1 MRFASKILQH
11 IAVKLGIPAEAVAMF
26 RSANAL
32 SGFDK
37 STLPTELIPLNTIQ
51 LSRGLLNFAVMQSSL
66 SWVLPYWVQRQ
77 YDRHSPSFVP
87 RSHLG
92 LSMNV
97 THRNWTAI
105 GNPDCPVEPIV
116 DPRGMVTPLKDGW
129 SIDVWLGEGDAC
141 LFPSRLVSIRQRL
154 IHDLPI
160 VETSFSWRELQI
172 VLLSY
177 SKGPVL
183 SLDVSIHNP
192 GTSNRGIRVAF
203 AIRPFNPEGVALIH
217 ELRFDDGDRAFR
229 VGSSECV
236 SFSRTPQEVHCRSF
250 REGDAAESF
259 RAARGTEKRSANCEI
274 GLANGY
280 AAFLLDVGPESAEE
294 VSAFMKLSNTLESA
308 DIRPTPGQAIERW
321 EDILTTG
328 VVLKT
333 PDPDLDALFR
343 ASLATLIMLLD
354 GNVITPGPAT
364 YHQFWFRDA
373 AYMLS
378 ALDRAGFAHLVAP
391 VISSWPQWQDR
402 EGFFRSQQGE
412 WDANGQV
419 LWEVW
424 HHLQYDPS
432 GDFLDGM
439 FPSLR
444 NAAKWITR
452 MRRAGENV
460 ADRESDG
467 LLPPGL
473 SAEHLGLVDRY
484 YWDNFWSLSGLQ
496 AYERLCLFKG
506 LTPEKNSLHAECA
519 AYCGDIER
527 SIAEAQKKCSGLE
540 IPAGPHRSIDA
551 GMIGSCS
558 AWYPLQLLPDDDP
571 SMIATLHRLE
581 GSYSQDGL
589 FFQDFIHSGFNTYLS
604 LQIAHAWLYGHD
616 RGRFWNI
623 VQRVMQAATPTLTF
637 PEAIHPITGGGVMGD
652 GHHGWAAAEIVSALC
667 DAFAYPRWGRV
678 GDEPLVEFLGGIP
691 PHWFAPGEEW
701 TVRNLPG
708 PGGTVGMACSAS
720 QLDIHINFDFC
731 QRGTQPPGNW
741 LVRLPLHAREIL
753 LDGKPLDAVRHG
765 DADTCIHI
773 PPAPAKL
780 IVVRT

>member
-1 MRFASKILQH
+1 MRIASKILQH
-11 IAVKLGIPAEAVAMF
+11 IAIRFGIPAEAVAMF

-66 SWVLPYWVQRQ
+66 SWVLPYWAQRQ
-77 YDRHSPSFVP
+77 YDRRSSSFVP

-97 THRNWTAI
+97 THRNWTAV

-116 DPRGMVTPLKDGW
+116 DPRGMVTPFKDGW
-129 SIDVWLGEGDAC
+129 SIDVWFGEEDAC
-141 LFPSRLVSIRQRL
+141 LFPCQMESVRQRL
-154 IHDLPI
+154 IRDLPI
-160 VETSFSWRELQI
+160 VETSFRWRDLQFV
-172 VLLSY
+172 VLAYSY
-177 SKGPVL
+177 GPSL

-192 GTSNRGIRVAF
+192 GTSHRRIRVAF
-203 AIRPFNPEGVALIH
+203 AIRPFNSEGVALIH
-217 ELRFDDGDRAFR
+217 ELQYDDGDRAFR
-229 VGSSECV
+229 VGSSGCV
-236 SFSRTPQEVHCRSF
+236 SLSRTPQEVQCRSLH
-250 REGDAAESF
+250 EGDTAESF
-259 RAARGTEKRSANCEI
+259 RAAAGAGKRTAHCEI

-280 AAFLLDVGPESAEE
+280 AAFLLNVGPESAEG
-294 VSAFMKLSNTLESA
+294 VSAFVNLNGTLKPA
-308 DIRPTPGQAIERW
+308 DIRPTPREAVERW
-321 EDILTTG
+321 DAILSEG

-354 GNVITPGPAT
+354 GDVITPGPAT

-378 ALDRAGFAHLVAP
+378 ALDRAGFAHRVAP
-391 VISSWPQWQDR
+391 VVSSWSRWQDR
-402 EGFFRSQQGE
+402 KGFFRSQQGE

-419 LWEVW
+419 LWETW
-424 HHLQYDPS
+424 HHLQYGSS
-432 GDFLDGM
+432 GESLDGV
-439 FPSLR
+439 FPALR
-444 NAAKWITR
+444 DAAKWITR
-452 MRRAGENV
+452 MRRAGGNA

-496 AYERLCLFKG
+496 AYERLCHFKG
-506 LTPEKNSLHAECA
+506 LAPEENSLHAECA
-519 AYCGDIER
+519 AYRSDIER
-527 SIAEAQKKCSGLE
+527 SIAEVQTTRKGLE
-540 IPAGPHRSIDA
+540 IPAGPHRSVDA
-551 GMIGSCS
+551 GMIGSCC

-571 SMIATLHRLE
+571 RMIATLHHLE
-581 GSYSQDGL
+581 ESHCQDGL
-589 FFQDFIHSGFNTYLS
+589 FFQDFVHSGFNTYLS
-604 LQIAHAWLYGHD
+604 LQIAHGWLYGHD

-623 VQRVMQAATPTLTF
+623 LQRVKQAATPTLTF
-637 PEAIHPITGGGVMGD
+637 PEAIHPFTGGGVMGD

-678 GDEPLVEFLGGIP
+678 GDKLLVEFLGGIP

-701 TVRNLPG
+701 TVRNLPV
-708 PGGTVGMACSAS
+708 PGGTVGVVCSAS
-720 QLDIHINFDFC
+720 QRDIHINLGFC
-731 QRGTQPPGNW
+731 QHGTQSPGNW
-741 LVRLPLHAREIL
+741 MVRLPLYAREIL

-765 DADTCIHI
+765 DTDTCIHI